1 MATEIAI
8 PIGDVRLRTFQQR
21 TGDRQRPTTA
31 SKTLA
36 LRRRGTAGKIPTQLK
51 LEDEDEHDL
60 AGDLPPR
67 AMATVFGPPSS
78 PPKLSRRSS
87 SRRSLGSAHETA
99 MSGPSSIGTPLS
111 FHTARSSAAMSYFT
125 ASLEVL
131 ENRTEW
137 LIDIAQT
144 GATTS
149 TKAKST
155 VLPNSDRWLQTVQT
169 LKRLGLET
177 IEDPKKLKQAYFQY
191 VCDAMKRSDKV
202 REAITSRVLAKG
214 PVFTS
219 EWMKHLD
226 ARGLLNHEL
235 DWSGRGE
242 HVEYTSREENK
253 IPLRSERIL
262 GHGQSAIVD
271 CVRCRR
277 IQLARKTIYCSRSLK
292 KTQAILE
299 VEHLHKLQHSHVV
312 RVVGTYTIDRRL
324 AILLYPVA
332 RWSLGEFMEEV
343 SQRSRVLR
351 ITSGVDVWDC
361 PSTQAWLGTDAL
373 TTFFGCIS
381 NAVAFIHQQNIRH
394 MDFKPGNFLVR
405 PTQRHY
411 GSHLPLF
418 ASAYKVYV
426 ADFGIA
432 KAYKSAADS
441 ETESRIPSYTRRY
454 AAPEIVDQERRGFSS
469 DIFSVGCIFVEMLA
483 TILSYSHHDEWNR
496 LQALLCNN
504 AGSIESPSFP
514 YHLNI
519 DDTRQWLEEARER
532 HFRSSRS
539 SPALARVSTEFLDLL
554 PKMLRPR
561 PIHRPT
567 GAELQTATRSLQ
579 CAQCNTGPE
588 PFEAAGSSL
597 T

>member
-1 MATEIAI
+1 MATEIMI
-8 PIGDVRLRTFQQR
+8 PNSDVRMRTYQQR
-21 TGDRQRPTTA
+21 TGDRQRPTTT

-36 LRRRGTAGKIPTQLK
+36 LRRRGTAGKTPTQLK

-67 AMATVFGPPSS
+67 AMATLFGPPSS
-78 PPKLSRRSS
+78 RPKLSRRSS
-87 SRRSLGSAHETA
+87 SRRSLGSAHGTA
-99 MSGPSSIGTPLS
+99 TSGPSSIGTPLS

-137 LIDIAQT
+137 LIDVAQT
-144 GATTS
+144 GPISS
-149 TKAKST
+149 TKTKSS

-169 LKRLGLET
+169 LKRFGLET
-177 IEDPKKLKQAYFQY
+177 IEDPKKLKQAYFHY

-214 PVFTS
+214 PVFSS

-242 HVEYTSREENK
+242 HVEYTSREENN

-277 IQLARKTIYCSRSLK
+277 IQLARKTIYCHRTLK
-292 KTQAILE
+292 KTQAISE
-299 VEHLHKLQHSHVV
+299 VEHLKKLWHSHIV

-324 AILLYPVA
+324 AILIYPVA
-332 RWSLGEFMEEV
+332 RWSLGDFMEEV
-343 SQRSRVLR
+343 SQRSRVIR
-351 ITSGVDVWDC
+351 TTSGIDVWDR
-361 PSTQAWLGTDAL
+361 PSTQTWLGTEAL

-381 NAVAFIHQQNIRH
+381 HAVAFIHQQNIRH
-394 MDFKPGNFLVR
+394 MDFKPGNLLVR
-405 PTQRHY
+405 PTRCLS
-411 GSHLPLF
+411 GPDSPFF
-418 ASAYKVYV
+418 ASSYRVYV

-432 KAYKSAADS
+432 RAYKSAADS
-441 ETESRIPSYTRRY
+441 ETDSPSSYTRRY
-454 AAPEIVDQERRGFSS
+454 AAPEVVDQERRGFSS
-469 DIFSVGCIFVEMLA
+469 DIFSIGCVFVEMLA
-483 TILSYSHHDEWNR
+483 TILSCSDYDEKIR
-496 LQALLCNN
+496 LQAVLHNN
-504 AGSIESPSFP
+504 AGSIETPSFP

-519 DDTRQWLEEARER
+519 NDTRQWLKEVRVR
-532 HFRSSRS
+532 HFRSSS
-539 SPALARVSTEFLDLL
+539 SNPALAKISTEFLDLL
-554 PKMLRPR
+554 PKMLHPK
-561 PIHRPT
+561 PKHRPT
-567 GAELQTATRSLQ
+567 GTELQTATSLLQ
-579 CAQCNTGPE
+579 CTQCNTGPE
-588 PFEAAGSSL
+588 AFEAAEPTAS
-597 T
+597 

>member
-8 PIGDVRLRTFQQR
+8 PPGDVRLRTIQPR
-21 TGDRQRPTTA
+21 TSDRQRPITS

-36 LRRRGTAGKIPTQLK
+36 LRRRGTAGKITTQLK
-51 LEDEDEHDL
+51 LEDEDENDL
-60 AGDLPPR
+60 AGNLPPR

-78 PPKLSRRSS
+78 RPKLSRRSS
-87 SRRSLGSAHETA
+87 SRRSLGSAHGTA
-99 MSGPSSIGTPLS
+99 TSGPSSIGTPLS

-144 GATTS
+144 GATSS
-149 TKAKST
+149 TKTKST
-155 VLPNSDRWLQTVQT
+155 VLPNPDRWLQTVQT

-177 IEDPKKLKQAYFQY
+177 IEDPRKLKQAYFQY
-191 VCDAMKRSDKV
+191 VCDAMKRNDKV

-214 PVFTS
+214 PVFSS

-277 IQLARKTIYCSRSLK
+277 IQLARKTIYCHRNLK
-292 KTQAILE
+292 KTQAISE
-299 VEHLHKLQHSHVV
+299 VEHLHKLRHSHIVQ
-312 RVVGTYTIDRRL
+312 VVGTYTIDRRL

-332 RWSLGEFMEEV
+332 RWSLGDFMEEM

-351 ITSGVDVWDC
+351 TTSGVDVWDR
-361 PSTQAWLGTDAL
+361 PSTQTWLGTKAL
-373 TTFFGCIS
+373 VTFFGCVS
-381 NAVAFIHQQNIRH
+381 NAVAFIHQNNIRH
-394 MDFKPGNFLVR
+394 MDFKPGNLLVR
-405 PTQRHY
+405 PTERLS
-411 GSHLPLF
+411 GPTPPLF
-418 ASAYKVYV
+418 ASNYKVYI

-432 KAYKSAADS
+432 RAYKSVADS
-441 ETESRIPSYTRRY
+441 ETDSCNTPFTRRY
-454 AAPEIVDQERRGFSS
+454 AAPEIVDQEKRGFSS
-469 DIFSVGCIFVEMLA
+469 DIFSIGCVFVEMLA
-483 TILSYSHHDEWNR
+483 TILSCSDHDERNR
-496 LQALLCNN
+496 LQAVLRNK
-504 AGSIESPSFP
+504 AGSIEPPSYP
-514 YHLNI
+514 YYLNVE
-519 DDTRQWLEEARER
+519 DTLQWLMEVRVR
-532 HFRSSRS
+532 RFKSNPLNS
-539 SPALARVSTEFLDLL
+539 ALAKISTEFLDLL
-554 PKMLRPR
+554 PKMLHPK
-561 PIHRPT
+561 PNHRPT
-567 GAELQTATRSLQ
+567 GTELQIATRPLQ
-579 CAQCNTGPE
+579 CAQCDTGPE
-588 PFEAAGSSL
+588 PFEAAEPSL
-597 T
+597 S

>member
-1 MATEIAI
+1 MATEIAL
-8 PIGDVRLRTFQQR
+8 PTGDARMRTFQQR
-21 TGDRQRPTTA
+21 TGDRQRPTTTG
-31 SKTLA
+31 KTLA
-36 LRRRGTAGKIPTQLK
+36 LRRRGTAGKVPTQLK
-51 LEDEDEHDL
+51 LEDEDEYDV

-78 PPKLSRRSS
+78 RPKLNRRSS
-87 SRRSLGSAHETA
+87 SRRSLGSAPGTA
-99 MSGPSSIGTPLS
+99 TSGPSSIGTPLS

-144 GATTS
+144 GKMSS
-149 TKAKST
+149 TKTKPT
-155 VLPNSDRWLQTVQT
+155 VLANSDRWLQTVQT

-214 PVFTS
+214 PVFSS

-271 CVRCRR
+271 CVSCRR
-277 IQLARKTIYCSRSLK
+277 IRLARKTIYCHRSLK
-292 KTQAILE
+292 KTQAISE
-299 VEHLHKLQHSHVV
+299 VEHLHKLRHSHIVQ
-312 RVVGTYTIDRRL
+312 VVGTYTIDRRL

-332 RWSLGEFMEEV
+332 QWSLGEFMVEI
-343 SQRSRVLR
+343 SQRSRVLK
-351 ITSGVDVWDC
+351 TASGIDVWNS
-361 PSTQAWLGTDAL
+361 PSTQAWLGTHAL

-394 MDFKPGNFLVR
+394 MDFKPGNLLVR
-405 PTQRHY
+405 PTQRDS
-411 GSHLPLF
+411 GPNPPLF

-432 KAYKSAADS
+432 KAYKSLADS
-441 ETESRIPSYTRRY
+441 ETESRIPSFTRRY
-454 AAPEIVDQERRGFSS
+454 AAPEVVDQERRGFSS
-469 DIFSVGCIFVEMLA
+469 DIFSIGCVFVEMLA
-483 TILSYSHHDEWNR
+483 TILSCSQYDEWNR
-496 LQALLCNN
+496 LRMLLRNN

-514 YHLNI
+514 YHLNVN
-519 DDTRQWLEEARER
+519 DTRQWLEETRGR
-532 HFRSSRS
+532 HFRSSLS
-539 SPALARVSTEFLDLL
+539 SPALARISTKFLDLL
-554 PKMLRPR
+554 PKMLHPK

-567 GAELQTATRSLQ
+567 GTELQIATRSLQ
-579 CAQCNTGPE
+579 CLQCNTGPE
-588 PFEAAGSSL
+588 PFEAAEPSL
-597 T
+597 R